1 MTHHLTISSDE
12 AIYILGAVARVNDN
26 HRFSVD
32 FATNLMKKLGCSM
45 TVGELHDA
53 EQQYHNITFSEP
65 QQFFHGKRLPSFVET
80 FHADYR

>member
-12 AIYILGAVARVNDN
+12 AIYILGAIARVNDN
-26 HRFSVD
+26 HRFSTD

-53 EQQYHNITFSEP
+53 EQQYRNITFSEP
-65 QQFFHGKRLPSFVET
+65 ANSLLPSFVET